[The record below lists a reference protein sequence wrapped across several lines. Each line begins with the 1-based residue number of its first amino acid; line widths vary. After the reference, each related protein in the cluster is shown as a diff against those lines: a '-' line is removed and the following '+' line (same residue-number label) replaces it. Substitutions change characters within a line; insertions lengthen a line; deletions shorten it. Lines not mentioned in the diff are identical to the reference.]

1 MKKFLTAILA
11 MGAMACGI
19 TAGHLFYLE
28 RFASGI
34 AMLVM
39 TLIFLSYA
47 MNRSVISYDYN
58 YNEND
63 GGEPEDI
70 IIDTDKVLG
79 DMALLI
85 ADISISNLKNIGRTI
100 PASTKEITELEDKLN
115 SLLNQSGVAAARR
128 NALQEELDKLKGR
141 TRLNEG
147 GTVLMRS
154 ARL

>member
-34 AMLVM
+34 AMLIM
-39 TLIFLSYA
+39 TVIFLSYA
-47 MNRSVISYDYN
+47 MNRNVISYDYN
-58 YNEND
+58 YSESD

>member
-1 MKKFLTAILA
+1 
-11 MGAMACGI
+11 
-19 TAGHLFYLE
+19 
-28 RFASGI
+28 
-34 AMLVM
+34 
-39 TLIFLSYA
+39 
-47 MNRSVISYDYN
+47 
-58 YNEND
+58 
-63 GGEPEDI
+63 DI

-85 ADISISNLKNIGRTI
+85 ADISISNLKIIGRTI
-100 PASTKEITELEDKLN
+100 PALTKEITELEDKLN

-154 ARL
+154 SRL

>member
-11 MGAMACGI
+11 MGAMACAAA
-19 TAGHLFYLE
+19 AGHLFYLE

-34 AMLVM
+34 AMLIM

-47 MNRSVISYDYN
+47 MNRSVISYDYD
-58 YNEND
+58 YNES
-63 GGEPEDI
+63 GEPEDI

-115 SLLNQSGVAAARR
+115 SLLNQIGVAAARR